1 MKVLALIWSDED
13 GFEQLSEDE
22 QEQVREQYREF
33 ARGADGKLVNGAEL
47 ASSSSATTVRV
58 RDGET
63 IVTDGSFAET
73 REQLGGF
80 FVFDVADVDE
90 AFELAASS
98 PGATRA
104 TVELRPAYEEGTS

>member
-1 MKVLALIWSDED
+1 VKVLALIWGDESA
-13 GFEQLSEDE
+13 FERLTQDE

-33 ARGADGKLVNGAEL
+33 ARGADGKLVGGAEL
-47 ASSSSATTVRV
+47 APSSSATTVRV

-63 IVTDGSFAET
+63 IVTDGPFAET

-90 AFELAASS
+90 ATELAARS
-98 PGATRA
+98 PGAKRA
-104 TVELRPAYEEGTS
+104 TIELRPAYEEGTS